1 MKPISQSYWV
11 VPGEILA
18 GEYPVS
24 AYSTERARQRIAA
37 FLQHGF
43 DTFID
48 LTSPG
53 DSPPYEELLQQ
64 EAAEFGLQVRYLRF
78 PIPDYSLPTPEQMLA
93 ILDQLDQARNEGRKA
108 YLHCHGGIGRTGT
121 VVGCYL
127 VRHGLGG
134 QATLDQLA
142 EWWRGV
148 PKSAQHPNSPETR
161 EQEDFIRNWHE
172 PGV

>member
-1 MKPISQSYWV
+1 MNPIPQSYWV
-11 VPGEILA
+11 VPGQILA
-18 GEYPVS
+18 GEYPAS
-24 AYSTERARQRIAA
+24 SYSPERARQRIAA

-53 DSPPYEELLQQ
+53 DSLPYEELLQQ

-78 PIPDYSLPTPEQMLA
+78 PIPDYSLPTSEQMRA
-93 ILDQLDQARNEGRKA
+93 ILDQLNQARRDGRKT

-127 VRHGLGG
+127 VRQGLSG
-134 QATLDQLA
+134 QAALDQLA

-148 PKSAQHPNSPETR
+148 PKSAQHPNSPETC
-161 EQEDFIRNWHE
+161 EQEDFIRNWRE